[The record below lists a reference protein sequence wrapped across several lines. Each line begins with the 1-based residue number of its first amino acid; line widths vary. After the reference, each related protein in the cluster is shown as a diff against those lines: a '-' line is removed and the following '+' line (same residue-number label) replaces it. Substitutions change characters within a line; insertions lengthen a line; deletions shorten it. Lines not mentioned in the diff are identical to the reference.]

1 MEQERI
7 ELVDTD
13 GMRKMFNIPRGSIN
27 KLINQKGFP
36 RSMRATGTKFRYF
49 LVSAVEQWIKES
61 GHLYKRK
68 PRKTVKVRLP
78 TVTTLDPPTLPDNP
92 HATTDLRITYT
103 TNSPNLFT
111 WGKTNVR

>member
-68 PRKTVKVRLP
+68 PRKTVKVMVP
-78 TVTTLDPPTLPDNP
+78 TVPTLNPPTLPKPPN
-92 HATTDLRITYT
+92 ATTELRVTYT
-103 TNSPNLFT
+103 TLPPLFT